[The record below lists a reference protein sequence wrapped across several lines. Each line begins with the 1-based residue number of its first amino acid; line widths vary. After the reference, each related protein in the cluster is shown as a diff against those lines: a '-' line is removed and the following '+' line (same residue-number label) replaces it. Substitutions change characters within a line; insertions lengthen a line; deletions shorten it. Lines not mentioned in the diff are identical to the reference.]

1 MQKRMPIRDDFSAK
15 ASGGTYDYVETRP
28 VPPGEIW
35 CIQGHSFENETG
47 ARGTVRGYRGDQR
60 SPHFIW
66 EQPTPAAGELIW
78 SERTIYLVEGERLG
92 VRQASCT
99 ANDVLRLVYD
109 GYKVLGRYIDE
120 GE

>member
-1 MQKRMPIRDDFSAK
+1 MSKKMPIRGDFTIL
-15 ASGGTYDYVETRP
+15 ASGGTNDFIETEL

-47 ARGTVRGYRGDQR
+47 ARGTARGYRGDQR

-66 EQPTPAAGELIW
+66 EEPSLAADELAW
-78 SERTIYLVEGERLG
+78 SERTIFLIEGERLG

-99 ANDVLRLVYD
+99 ANDVLRLTYD
-109 GYKVLGRYIDE
+109 GYKVIGRYIDE